1 MEIQKILEMEL
12 KEVIQY
18 LVQSHQLVVV
28 LVVEQELEETE
39 DLAVEQEEAHQEEV
53 VVIHLLQVHLKE
65 MMEIQT
71 LLKNVVLE
79 VVEQVH
85 KVDLKQQVELV

>member
-28 LVVEQELEETE
+28 LVVDLELEETE
-39 DLAVEQEEAHQEEV
+39 DLAVEQDEDNQEEV

-79 VVEQVH
+79 VVEQVQQ
-85 KVDLKQQVELV
+85 VDLKQQAEQV

>member
-1 MEIQKILEMEL
+1 M
-12 KEVIQY
+12 IQY

-28 LVVEQELEETE
+28 MVVEQELQETE
-39 DLAVEQEEAHQEEV
+39 DLAVEQEKAHQEEV

-65 MMEIQT
+65 MMEIQM

-79 VVEQVH
+79 VVELVRL
-85 KVDLKQQVELV
+85 VDLNQQVELV